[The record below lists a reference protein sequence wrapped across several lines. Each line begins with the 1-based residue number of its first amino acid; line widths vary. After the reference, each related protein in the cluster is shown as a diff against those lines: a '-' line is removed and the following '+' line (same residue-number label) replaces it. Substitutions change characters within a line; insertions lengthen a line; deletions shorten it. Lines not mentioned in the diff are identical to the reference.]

1 MSQQAPE
8 MLRDA
13 LRGVSTDMRE
23 ALHDLTV
30 VLEAEWRATHE
41 RDAAALNS
49 AGARKQALLR
59 QLEALDIERRHLLR
73 AEVTAPAIC
82 EPEWTQIEQALRACQ
97 QLNQRNGKLVNRH
110 LSQVRD
116 ALSILTGGG
125 GDGRLYDQA
134 GSVHPSLRSHALAQA

>member
-8 MLRDA
+8 MLREA
-13 LRGVSTDMRE
+13 LHAVSMDMRE
-23 ALHDLTV
+23 ALHELTL
-30 VLEAEWRATHE
+30 VLEAEWHATQE

-59 QLEALDIERRHLLR
+59 RLEALDIERRHLLR
-73 AEVTAPAIC
+73 AEVTAPAIRD
-82 EPEWTQIEQALRACQ
+82 PEWTQIEQALRACQ

-125 GDGRLYDQA
+125 GDGRLYDHA
-134 GSVHPSLRSHALAQA
+134 GSVHPSLGSHALARA